1 MVIGNEDAAGS
12 VVSSVAIAS
21 SENSGIPR
29 QDRHARSHASGAEH
43 GRNRGGHTYKTSPS
57 NGTTSTATSITLF
70 SELV

>member
-1 MVIGNEDAAGS
+1 MIISNDDAAGS
-12 VVSSVAIAS
+12 VVSSGAITS

-29 QDRHARSHASGAEH
+29 QDRRARSHASGAEH
-43 GRNRGGHTYKTSPS
+43 GRNRRGRTYKTSPS